1 MESGAATTDAIL
13 ARTRGRG
20 VDAVLVTASTKSSD
34 PVMLACERVRD
45 RGTVVVVGDV
55 GVELARTPFYL
66 KEVDLKF
73 ARSYGPGRYERSYE
87 EYAVDYPIGHVRW
100 TEGRNIEAFLD
111 LVARGKVV
119 VDDLVTHVFGIDEAD
134 KAYATISSDDRAL
147 AVQFAYQ
154 PDSIEVGPITLGH
167 PQPGSAS
174 VGLIGAGNFAR
185 MTLVPAMK
193 AAGFEG
199 ISAITS
205 SGGLSARHLAERHDI
220 GIVAPD
226 VAGLLA
232 MEQVDT
238 VFVLSRHDSH
248 AELAVQA
255 LRAGKHVFVEKPLA
269 LDDAEL
275 DSGPRR
281 PERLGQAAVDGFQPP
296 TQRGGEA
303 RQGGAWEVKGVRWS
317 PTTGST
323 RVDFQRPTGTRTAAR
338 AAGSSARSAT
348 SSIWSGGSSEAGP
361 LASAQW
367 AQEWVRDCSRKT

>member
-1 MESGAATTDAIL
+1 MIGIDLREWTTQMVDAAGGLGLVESGGSTSDAIL

-55 GVELARTPFYL
+55 GVELTRTPFYL

-87 EYAVDYPIGHVRW
+87 EYAIDYPIGHVRW

-111 LVARGKVV
+111 LVARRKVS

-147 AVQFAYQ
+147 AVQFAYE
-154 PDSIEVGPITLGH
+154 PKDVETGPIFLSTPATGR
-167 PQPGSAS
+167 AA

-185 MTLVPAMK
+185 MTLAPALK
-193 AAGFEG
+193 KAGFET

-220 GIVAPD
+220 GIVVPD
-226 VAGLLA
+226 VESLLA
-232 MEQVDT
+232 MESVDT

-248 AELAVQA
+248 AALASQA
-255 LRAGKHVFVEKPLA
+255 LAAGKHVFVEKPLA

-275 DSGPRR
+275 
-281 PERLGQAAVDGFQPP
+281 
-296 TQRGGEA
+296 A
-303 RQGGAWEVKGVRWS
+303 RVIEH
-317 PTTGST
+317 
-323 RVDFQRPTGTRTAAR
+323 
-338 AAGSSARSAT
+338 
-348 SSIWSGGSSEAGP
+348 SEW
-361 LASAQW
+361 Q
-367 AQEWVRDCSRKT
+367 